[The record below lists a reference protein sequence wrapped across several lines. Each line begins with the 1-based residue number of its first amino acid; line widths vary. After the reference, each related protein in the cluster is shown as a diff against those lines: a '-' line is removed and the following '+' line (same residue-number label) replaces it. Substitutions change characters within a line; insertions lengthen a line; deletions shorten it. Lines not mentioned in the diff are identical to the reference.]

1 MCYKQVINNLST
13 ATTTIIM
20 LQMDTLLNHH
30 HDAMVS
36 VLGNLD
42 ARMLLQLERVS
53 KSFQRNIR
61 SNGVLRTGVLN
72 SFHGISNVPEV
83 ADYEVYVHI
92 LKYHYD
98 MGYKCYS
105 AACWHNHMFISLE
118 YAQYHLSHLG
128 DDGFR
133 LLNSLEFDAIIA
145 NFYERT
151 IRAFK
156 TLKGRKIVLQYTEK
170 WKAEWKS
177 RPISLVPIENI
188 DHYKSTEAI
197 IDRILAI
204 ASSEFCFYS
213 SGDDKKLFP
222 HGMIDTNEE
231 LIPEVLRHRNATA
244 AFLQNPTI
252 QNPMNYILSR
262 MKYVRNLL
270 LTRFKDFEEDV
281 ENDDEEDSDDEED
294 VEDDD
299 EKENSDDEEED
310 DDEEDDADEEE
321 ALV

>member
-1 MCYKQVINNLST
+1 V
-13 ATTTIIM
+13 
-20 LQMDTLLNHH
+20 
-30 HDAMVS
+30 
-36 VLGNLD
+36 
-42 ARMLLQLERVS
+42 
-53 KSFQRNIR
+53 
-61 SNGVLRTGVLN
+61 N
-72 SFHGISNVPEV
+72 SH
-83 ADYEVYVHI
+83 
-92 LKYHYD
+92 
-98 MGYKCYS
+98 
-105 AACWHNHMFISLE
+105 
-118 YAQYHLSHLG
+118 
-128 DDGFR
+128 
-133 LLNSLEFDAIIA
+133 EFDAIIA

-231 LIPEVLRHRNATA
+231 LIPEVWRHRNATA

-281 ENDDEEDSDDEED
+281 ENDDEEDSDDEEEDVENDDEEDSDDEED